1 MKTFTVALSLTLYFY
16 LIYGPTGRVY
26 SSSERNYDDEQC
38 KAWLVQS
45 IPTDMPH
52 LPLVPGVLSTA
63 DVFRWLA
70 GNSSRSLDIIA
81 QYWQLIAHPQ
91 DPRSGDYGYSK
102 DDMHRFGANDGYEVY
117 RELENA
123 ADRNISIRFLQH
135 SGVYPDYTEESST
148 LALGR
153 PNVKN
158 VTLLL
163 KDWWGSGIVHAKVW
177 ISDSRDVYIGS
188 ANNDW
193 KSLTQVKEVGIYLAG
208 CPRIAREVEIYYDNL
223 WKLAHL
229 NSSAYT
235 KSVWDQ
241 PWQTVRKVPVGHIFS
256 TEKKGAGMQ
265 VIRYFFSISVP
276 KNFSKLLVVI
286 SPLPKYVEVKH
297 VTGYPVLSDPD
308 MFHVSI
314 ETPGRNYSTS
324 QPQSSYLSFAPP
336 ELLFGKYQ
344 TDEQAWVDTIKSVG
358 NGATVRINT
367 MDWLGQSQ
375 YMSQTVYWSSL
386 SSAVSEVVY
395 SKNAKV
401 KLLVAYWA
409 HFINSTDKYLKSLL
423 YANNLCSSSKYNCRG
438 KVEIKYY
445 MVQGFNL
452 TGPAILNGSTT
463 GNIYPGY
470 TRVNHGKYA
479 VSDVRAHIG
488 TSNLIW
494 DYFYSTAGVSFG
506 TYNLAIV
513 SQLQE
518 IFDAD
523 WNSPYAVPVEPLEE
537 GHAFSS

>member
-1 MKTFTVALSLTLYFY
+1 MTTFAVALSLTLYFL
-16 LIYGPTGRVY
+16 LINFPNSRVH
-26 SSSERNYDDEQC
+26 SSSDDEQC

-52 LPLVPGVLSTA
+52 LPPVPGVLATA

-81 QYWQLIAHPQ
+81 QYWQLVNHPE

-102 DDMHRFGANDGYEVY
+102 DDMRRFGANDGYRVY
-117 RELENA
+117 RALENA
-123 ADRNISIRFLQH
+123 ADRDISIRFLQH
-135 SGVYPDYTEESST
+135 SGVYPDYTEEPST
-148 LALGR
+148 LASGR

-193 KSLTQVKEVGIYLAG
+193 KSLTQVKEVGIYLVG
-208 CPRIAREVEIYYDNL
+208 CPRIAREVNIYFDNL

-229 NSSAYT
+229 NSSDYT
-235 KSVWDQ
+235 RSVWDQ
-241 PWQTVRKVPVGHIFS
+241 QWQTVRNVPCWSHFVS
-256 TEKKGAGMQ
+256 RKE
-265 VIRYFFSISVP
+265 RCR
-276 KNFSKLLVVI
+276 

-297 VTGYPVLSDPD
+297 VNGYPMLSDPD
-308 MFHVSI
+308 MFHI
-314 ETPGRNYSTS
+314 PIDTPGRNYTRS

-336 ELLFGKYQ
+336 ELLFGKHQ
-344 TDEQAWVDTIKSVG
+344 TDEQAWVDTIKSIG
-358 NGATVRINT
+358 NGATVRIST

-375 YMSQTVYWSSL
+375 FLSETVYWSSL
-386 SSAVSEVVY
+386 SSAISEVVY
-395 SKNAKV
+395 SKHAKV

-409 HFINSTDKYLKSLL
+409 HFINSTDTYLKSLL
-423 YANNLCSSSKYNCRG
+423 YTNNLCSSSSYNKCNG

-445 MVQGFNL
+445 IVPGFNL
-452 TGPAILNGSTT
+452 TGPAVNNGTNTT

-506 TYNLAIV
+506 TYNVAIV

-523 WNSPYAVPVEPLEE
+523 WNSPYTVPVEPLED
-537 GHAFSS
+537 GHAYSS